1 MLQRSAWLVLFFYN
15 KQFWNMHV
23 DFILLLY
30 TNYPWFSLNEK
41 IPNTSSGLAD
51 FTPGP
56 ATLPVSTDTFWACAH
71 SRSPVL
77 FMQGCNALH
86 TQKYPKKQK
95 TGNSQYKAQ
104 LSSKFWPWT
113 HILRI
118 FQSCFQR
125 EVWKPLDVLTCLSF
139 FGRRER
145 EQVVSHLAPLCK
157 TSQGLQPHSHHDDPP
172 PMSCLWCTLPPEE
185 PITEKPRL
193 TPIPNL
199 QTGPNSISDQH
210 RRGQSPTRW
219 GTPYSLKWNLLRV
232 RT

>member
-1 MLQRSAWLVLFFYN
+1 
-15 KQFWNMHV
+15 MHV

-41 IPNTSSGLAD
+41 IPNTSSGLVD
-51 FTPGP
+51 FAPGP

-139 FGRRER
+139 FGGERER
-145 EQVVSHLAPLCK
+145 ESRALA
-157 TSQGLQPHSHHDDPP
+157 TWHHFVKLAKGSNHTHT
-172 PMSCLWCTLPPEE
+172 MMTLHQCHVCGALSPQ
-185 PITEKPRL
+185 K
-193 TPIPNL
+193 N
-199 QTGPNSISDQH
+199 
-210 RRGQSPTRW
+210 QSR
-219 GTPYSLKWNLLRV
+219 KNHD
-232 RT
+232 